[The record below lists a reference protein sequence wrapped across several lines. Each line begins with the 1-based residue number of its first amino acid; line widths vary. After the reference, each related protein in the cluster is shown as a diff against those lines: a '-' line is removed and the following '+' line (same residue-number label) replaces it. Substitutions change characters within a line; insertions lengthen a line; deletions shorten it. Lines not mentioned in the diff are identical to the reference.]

1 MNGMVR
7 TVASITQAVAP
18 AIVTSLFSF
27 SAKSNILGGYAV
39 YGILLA
45 LSCFALFFALK
56 LPDNPCPLWEGVD
69 DSIDLVED

>member
-56 LPDNPCPLWEGVD
+56 LPDNPRPLWEGVD